1 MWNIYYARITIDR
14 RDIWRSLKTSHLLTA
29 RRKIGPVLE
38 HIRAAAGRLRA
49 GNLTLAECAAV
60 YLDRR
65 HTRKGKVLKPR
76 SLDYRAET
84 VAAVRGTWPGFDGTM
99 AALVTPARCA
109 EWARKARP
117 RYSATRFNGMVESL
131 RGIFK
136 VAIGTGAID
145 KNPMLDPVIDIP
157 RASVRLKQR
166 MPVDRDLFGRILM
179 RLDGHTKRRHA
190 ALAIRALAFTG
201 LRPNEARNL
210 APADYDAQ
218 RHTLRA
224 RVTKNGLEREIE
236 LIPQAVELFESD
248 LAGVLAALK
257 KSPRRALATVCR
269 ELKIARLTPYDMRVM
284 FSSRMDEAGVTLA
297 VGAETLGH
305 QDRGQTRLKHYIRHD
320 RGFVR
325 GQMSKVVV

>member
-1 MWNIYYARITIDR
+1 MA
-14 RDIWRSLKTSHLLTA
+14 LA
-29 RRKIGPVLE
+29 RRRLGPTLDQ
-38 HIRAAAGRLRA
+38 IRAAAGRLRT

-60 YLDRR
+60 YLARR
-65 HTRKGKVLKPR
+65 HTRKGKPLKPR
-76 SLDYRAET
+76 SIKYREET
-84 VAAVRGTWPGFDGTM
+84 VAAIRGTARVSATWPGFDATL
-99 AALVTPARCA
+99 AALVTPARCL
-109 EWARKARP
+109 EWARKARL

-131 RGIFK
+131 RGIFR
-136 VAIGTGAID
+136 VAIGAGAID
-145 KNPMLDPVIDIP
+145 KNPMLDPVIEIA

-166 MPVDRDLFGRILM
+166 FPVNRDLFGRILM
-179 RLDGHTKRRHA
+179 RLDSHPKRCHA

-210 APADYDAQ
+210 APEDYDAQ
-218 RHTLRA
+218 RKTLRA

-236 LIPQAVELFESD
+236 LIPQAAELFESD
-248 LAGVLAALK
+248 LAGVLAALR
-257 KSPRRALATVCR
+257 KSPRRALTTVCR

-325 GQMSKVVV
+325 GQMSKVTV